1 MNTLDVFEL
10 RTKVRMVAVAVLVLA
25 LNGARAQTFDTWV
38 VRNFEVDGAQRI
50 STGTIYNYLPLNIGD
65 TVTEQRVQESIRA
78 LYSTGFFQDVEFRR
92 DADTLVIAVLERPS
106 IEEFTIEGNDEI
118 KTEDLEESL
127 RQVGL
132 TRGKVFDRSVLEEV
146 RQFLLEQ
153 YYSRGRYGVSV
164 DTPIEENLADNT
176 VRVAIEIEEGARA
189 KIRQINLVGNT
200 SFTDREILGDFE
212 LSTGNWLSFIR
223 NDDRYS
229 KEALEG
235 DLESLRSFYM
245 DRGFA
250 DFRWESVQVAIS
262 PDKQDIFVTV
272 NISEGDRYTIS
283 DVQLAGDMVVP
294 EAELRSLIYAQP
306 GQLFSQQ
313 VIALSEEYLTLRLGQ
328 DGYGFA
334 QVQAVPELDEETKE
348 VSITFFVDPRNRVYV
363 RRINFNGADS
373 VNDEV
378 FRREMRQLE
387 GSYLSNAQLERSKVR
402 LQRLAYIES
411 VEFETVGVPGSPDLV
426 DINFEVEEGLP
437 GQFGGGIG
445 YSEYYGLQLNG
456 NFVHSNFMGTGNRVG
471 VDLSGGEFFKVY
483 SLNFT
488 DPYRT
493 IDELSR
499 TLSLSFRDIR
509 QFTSA
514 TSDFSTQTITAGAD
528 WSYPVTE
535 MQYLRFGLSASQA
548 QMVTGFYS
556 SQQAS
561 EWVRN
566 HGNPFTIDG
575 GQYFGTTV
583 ETLDLALGWSFDSRN
598 RFIFPTRGLRLGA
611 NLSASIPGSEV
622 EYYIAS
628 LDYTQYIPLFG
639 AWMLKLNSEL
649 ALGEPYGEETLA
661 LPPYRYFYG
670 GGPGTVRGYRES
682 WLGPRDSLSNP
693 HGGNLL
699 IANQFELV
707 FPLPERFATSARAAL
722 FYDVGNVFHTGGV
735 TFYDRLGDQVSYDF
749 AAERLKHSVGIAV
762 EWLAPLGLL
771 RFSYG
776 LPLNADEE
784 TDRFWGDRT
793 EEFQFTVGNA
803 F

>member
-1 MNTLDVFEL
+1 MNTLNVFGL
-10 RTKVRMVAVAVLVLA
+10 RTAVRLCAAAVLFLA
-25 LNGARAQTFDTWV
+25 LGRAGGQTFDSWV
-38 VRNFEVDGAQRI
+38 VRNFEVEGAQRI

-65 TVTEQRVQESIRA
+65 TVTGQRVQESIRA
-78 LYSTGFFQDVEFRR
+78 LYSTGFFRDVEFRR

-164 DTPIEENLADNT
+164 ETPVEDIGDNR
-176 VRVAIEIEEGARA
+176 VRVGIEIEEGARA

-229 KEALEG
+229 REALEG

-250 DFRWESVQVAIS
+250 DFRWESIQVAIS

-272 NISEGDRYTIS
+272 NITEGDRYTIS
-283 DVQLAGDMVVP
+283 DVQLAGDLVVP
-294 EAELRSLIYAQP
+294 EQELRRLIFAQP
-306 GQLFSQQ
+306 GQIFSQQ
-313 VIALSEEYLTLRLGQ
+313 VIALSEEYLTQRLGR

-334 QVQAVPELDEETKE
+334 QVQAVPELDEESKE

-387 GSYLSNAQLERSKVR
+387 GAYLSNAALERSKIR

-426 DINFEVEEGLP
+426 DINFAVEEGLP

-499 TLSLSFRDIR
+499 TLSLSYRDIR

-535 MQYLRFGLSASQA
+535 MQYLRFGLSASRA

-566 HGNPFTIDG
+566 HGNPFSIDG
-575 GQYFGTTV
+575 GQNFGTTV
-583 ETLDLALGWSFDSRN
+583 ETLDVALGWSFDSRN
-598 RFIFPTRGLRLGA
+598 RFIFPTRGLRVGA

-628 LDYTQYIPLFG
+628 LDYTQYVPLFG
-639 AWMLKLNSEL
+639 AWMLKLNSEM

-735 TFYDRLGDQVSYDF
+735 TFYDRLGDEVSYAFD
-749 AAERLKHSVGIAV
+749 AERLKHSVGIAV

>member
-1 MNTLDVFEL
+1 MYKLGE
-10 RTKVRMVAVAVLVLA
+10 VRLGTTMRILAAAVLA
-25 LNGARAQTFDTWV
+25 LALNCAQAFDPWV
-38 VRNFEVDGAQRI
+38 VRNFQVEGAQRI
-50 STGTIYNYLPLNIGD
+50 STGTIYNYLPVNIGD
-65 TVTEQRVQESIRA
+65 TVTDQRVQESIRA

-92 DADTLVIAVLERPS
+92 NGDTLVIAVLERPS
-106 IEEFTIEGNDEI
+106 IEEFTIEGNEEI
-118 KTEDLEESL
+118 ETEDLEESL

-132 TRGKVFDRSVLEEV
+132 TRGKVFDQSVLEEV

-153 YYSRGRYGVSV
+153 YYSRGRYAVSV
-164 DTPIEENLADNT
+164 DTPVEDIGDNR
-176 VRVAIEIEEGARA
+176 VRVGIEIEEGARA

-200 SFTDREILGDFE
+200 SFNDGEILRDFE
-212 LSTGNWLSFIR
+212 LTTGNWLSFIR

-250 DFRWESVQVAIS
+250 DFRWESIQVAIS
-262 PDKQDIFVTV
+262 PDKRDIFITV

-283 DVQLAGDMVVP
+283 DVTLAGDMVVP
-294 EAELRSLIYAQP
+294 EADLRRLIFAQP

-313 VIALSEEYLTLRLGQ
+313 VIATSEEYLTLRLGQ

-334 QVQAVPELDEETKE
+334 QVQAVPELNEETKE

-363 RRINFNGADS
+363 RRINFNGADN

-387 GSYLSNAQLERSKVR
+387 GSYLSNALVERSQIR

-426 DINFEVEEGLP
+426 DINYQIEEGLP

-471 VDLSGGEFFKVY
+471 VDLSGGEYAKIY
-483 SLNFT
+483 SLNYT

-499 TLSLSFRDIR
+499 TLSLSFRDFR

-514 TSDFSTQTITAGAD
+514 TSDFSTQTVTAGAD
-528 WSYPVTE
+528 WSYPISE
-535 MQYLRFGLSASQA
+535 YQYLRFGVSYSQA
-548 QMVTGFYS
+548 EMVTSQYS
-556 SQQAS
+556 SRQAN
-561 EWVRN
+561 EWVSL
-566 HGNPFTIDG
+566 HGNPFPIAG
-575 GQYFGTTV
+575 GLYNGTSV
-583 ETLDLALGWSFDSRN
+583 ETFDLALGWSFDSRN
-598 RFIFPTRGLRLGA
+598 RVIFPTRGLRLGA
-611 NLSASIPGSEV
+611 NVSAAVPGSEV

-628 LDYTQYIPLFG
+628 IDYTQYIPIRG
-639 AWMLKLNSEL
+639 AWMIKLNSEL
-649 ALGEPYGEETLA
+649 ALGEPYGEDTLA
-661 LPPYRYFYG
+661 LPPYRNFYG
-670 GGPGTVRGYRES
+670 GGPGTVRGFRES
-682 WLGPRDSLSNP
+682 WLGPRDSISNP
-693 HGGNLL
+693 HGGNML
-699 IANQFELV
+699 IANQFELII
-707 FPLPERFATSARAAL
+707 PTPERFATSARVAL
-722 FYDVGNVFHTGGV
+722 FYDIGNVFSTGGV
-735 TFYDRLGDQVSYDF
+735 SFFDRLGDPVDYDF
-749 AAERLKHSVGIAV
+749 EYERLKQSVGIAV

-784 TDRFWGDRT
+784 TDRFYGDRT

>member
-1 MNTLDVFEL
+1 M
-10 RTKVRMVAVAVLVLA
+10 ALA
-25 LNGARAQTFDTWV
+25 LNCAHSQGFDPWV
-38 VRNFEVDGAQRI
+38 VRNFEVEGAQRI

-65 TVTEQRVQESIRA
+65 TVTDQRVQESIRA

-92 DADTLVIAVLERPS
+92 NTDTLVIAVLERPS

-146 RQFLLEQ
+146 QQFLYEQ

-164 DTPIEENLADNT
+164 ETPIEDIGDNR
-176 VRVAIEIEEGARA
+176 VRVGIEIEEGARS
-189 KIRQINLVGNT
+189 KIRQINVVGNT

-250 DFRWESVQVAIS
+250 DFRLESIQVAIS
-262 PDKQDIFVTV
+262 PDKQDIFITV
-272 NISEGDRYTIS
+272 NVTEGDRYTIS
-283 DVQLAGDMVVP
+283 DVQLAGDLVVP
-294 EAELRSLIYAQP
+294 EEELRRLIYAQP

-313 VIALSEEYLTLRLGQ
+313 IIALSEEYLTLRLGQ

-334 QVQAVPELDEETKE
+334 QVQAVPELDEESKE

-387 GSYLSNAQLERSKVR
+387 GAYLSNAALERSQIR
-402 LQRLAYIES
+402 LQRLPYIES
-411 VEFETVGVPGSPDLV
+411 VEFETVPVPGSPDLV
-426 DINFEVEEGLP
+426 DIEFSVEEGLP

-445 YSEYYGLQLNG
+445 YSEYYGLTLNG

-471 VDLSGGEFFKVY
+471 VDLSGGDFYKVY

-499 TLSLSFRDIR
+499 TLSISYRDIR

-548 QMVTGFYS
+548 QMVTGYYS
-556 SQQAS
+556 SQQAA
-561 EWVRN
+561 EWVQN

-575 GQYFGTTV
+575 GQFFGTTV
-583 ETLDLALGWSFDSRN
+583 ETLDVALGLVLRLPQPLYFPHPGAAAGRQPECFDSRQ
-598 RFIFPTRGLRLGA
+598 RGRVLHRLAGLYPVHSAVRRLDAQAQLGA
-611 NLSASIPGSEV
+611 GAGRALRGRNTGTA
-622 EYYIAS
+622 A
-628 LDYTQYIPLFG
+628 IPLFLRRRPGHG
-639 AWMLKLNSEL
+639 A
-649 ALGEPYGEETLA
+649 
-661 LPPYRYFYG
+661 
-670 GGPGTVRGYRES
+670 
-682 WLGPRDSLSNP
+682 
-693 HGGNLL
+693 
-699 IANQFELV
+699 
-707 FPLPERFATSARAAL
+707 
-722 FYDVGNVFHTGGV
+722 
-735 TFYDRLGDQVSYDF
+735 
-749 AAERLKHSVGIAV
+749 
-762 EWLAPLGLL
+762 
-771 RFSYG
+771 G
-776 LPLNADEE
+776 LPGKLA
-784 TDRFWGDRT
+784 RPAGFAVQSPWRQPAGRKP
-793 EEFQFTVGNA
+793 V
-803 F
+803 

>member
-1 MNTLDVFEL
+1 MYKLDLFGL
-10 RTKVRMVAVAVLVLA
+10 KTMTRIVAAAALA
-25 LNGARAQTFDTWV
+25 LALGSAQAFDPWV
-38 VRNFEVDGAQRI
+38 VRNFEVEGAQRI

-65 TVTEQRVQESIRA
+65 TVTDQRVQESIRA

-132 TRGKVFDRSVLEEV
+132 TRGKVFDRSVLDEV

-153 YYSRGRYGVSV
+153 YYSRGRYGVTV
-164 DTPIEENLADNT
+164 ETPVEDIGDNR
-176 VRVAIEIEEGARA
+176 VRVGIEINEGARA
-189 KIRQINLVGNT
+189 KIQQINLVGNT

-235 DLESLRSFYM
+235 DLEALRSFYM

-250 DFRWESVQVAIS
+250 DFRWESIQVAIS

-272 NISEGDRYTIS
+272 NIFEGDRYTIS
-283 DVQLAGDMVVP
+283 DVQLAGDLVVP
-294 EAELRSLIYAQP
+294 ENQLRSLIYAQP

-313 VIALSEEYLTLRLGQ
+313 LIAASEEYLTLRLGQ

-334 QVQAVPELDEETKE
+334 QVQAVPELNEETKE
-348 VSITFFVDPRNRVYV
+348 VAITFFVDPRNRVYV

-387 GSYLSNAQLERSKVR
+387 GSYLSNALLERSKIR
-402 LQRLAYIES
+402 LQRLPYIET
-411 VEFETVGVPGSPDLV
+411 VEFETIGVPGSADLV

-445 YSEYYGLQLNG
+445 FSEYYGLQLNG

-471 VDLSGGEFFKVY
+471 VDLSGGEYYKVY
-483 SLNFT
+483 SVSFT

-499 TLSLSFRDIR
+499 TLSIAYRDIR

-514 TSDFSTQTITAGAD
+514 TSDFSTQTITASAD
-528 WSYPVTE
+528 WSYPITE
-535 MQYLRFGLSASQA
+535 MQYIRFGTSLSQA

-556 SQQAS
+556 SQQAN

-566 HGNPFTIDG
+566 HGNPFEIEEG
-575 GQYFGTTV
+575 PYSGTTV
-583 ETLDLALGWSFDSRN
+583 RTVDLALGWSFDSRN
-598 RFIFPTRGLRLGA
+598 RVIFPTRGLRLSA
-611 NLSASIPGSEV
+611 NLSASVPGSEV

-628 LDYTQYIPLFG
+628 LDYTQYIPIFG
-639 AWMLKLNSEL
+639 AWMIKLNSEL

-661 LPPYRYFYG
+661 LPPFRNFYA
-670 GGPGTVRGYRES
+670 GGPGTVRGFKES

-707 FPLPERFATSARAAL
+707 FPLPERFSASARAAL

-735 TFYDRLGDQVSYDF
+735 SFYDRLGDPISHEF
-749 AAERLKHSVGIAV
+749 TAERLKHSVGIAV

-784 TDRFWGDRT
+784 TDRHFGDRT

>member
-1 MNTLDVFEL
+1 MNTLDVFRL
-10 RTKVRMVAVAVLVLA
+10 RTAVRMGAVAMLLLA
-25 LNGARAQTFDTWV
+25 LNCARAQTFDPWV
-38 VRNFEVDGAQRI
+38 VRNFNVEGAQRI
-50 STGTIYNYLPLNIGD
+50 TTGTIYNYLPLNIGD
-65 TVTEQRVQESIRA
+65 TVTEQRVRESIRA

-106 IEEFTIEGNDEI
+106 IQEFTIEGNDEI

-132 TRGKVFDRSVLEEV
+132 TRGKVFDQSVLEEV

-153 YYSRGRYGVSV
+153 YFSRGRYGVSV
-164 DTPIEENLADNT
+164 ETPIEQNLADNT
-176 VRVAIEIEEGARA
+176 VSVRIEIEEGARA

-200 SFTDREILGDFE
+200 SFNDREILRDFE

-272 NISEGDRYTIS
+272 NITEGERYTIS
-283 DVQLAGDMVVP
+283 DVQLAGDLVVP
-294 EAELRSLIYAQP
+294 EAELRRLIFAQP
-306 GQLFSQQ
+306 GQMFSQQ
-313 VIALSEEYLTLRLGQ
+313 VIALSEEYLTQRLGQ

-334 QVQAVPELDEETKE
+334 QIQAVPELNEETKE

-387 GSYLSNAQLERSKVR
+387 GAYLSNAQLERSKIR
-402 LQRLAYIES
+402 LQRLPYIES

-426 DINFEVEEGLP
+426 DINFAVEEGLP

-556 SQQAS
+556 SQQAN

-566 HGNPFTIDG
+566 HGNPFAIDG

-583 ETLDLALGWSFDSRN
+583 ETLDVALGWSFDSRN

-628 LDYTQYIPLFG
+628 LDYTQYVPLFG

-693 HGGNLL
+693 HGGNML

-735 TFYDRLGDQVSYDF
+735 TFYDRLGDEVSYDF

>member
-1 MNTLDVFEL
+1 MHELNVSGL
-10 RTKVRMVAVAVLVLA
+10 RTALRAGAAAALALA
-25 LNGARAQTFDTWV
+25 LNCGQAQGFDPWV
-38 VRNFEVDGAQRI
+38 VRNFQVEGAQRI

-65 TVTEQRVQESIRA
+65 NVTDQRVQESIRA

-106 IEEFTIEGNDEI
+106 IEEFTIGGNDEI

-146 RQFLLEQ
+146 QQFLYEQ

-164 DTPIEENLADNT
+164 ETPIEDIGDNR
-176 VRVAIEIEEGARA
+176 VRVGIEIEEGARS
-189 KIRQINLVGNT
+189 KIRQINVVGNT
-200 SFTDREILGDFE
+200 SFSDREILGDFE

-250 DFRWESVQVAIS
+250 DFRVESIQVAIS
-262 PDKQDIFVTV
+262 PDKQDIFITV
-272 NISEGDRYTIS
+272 NVSEGDRYTIS
-283 DVQLAGDMVVP
+283 DVQLAGDLVVP
-294 EAELRSLIYAQP
+294 EAELRRLIYAQP

-363 RRINFNGADS
+363 RRISFNGADS
-373 VNDEV
+373 INDEV

-387 GSYLSNAQLERSKVR
+387 GAYLSNAALERSQIR
-402 LQRLAYIES
+402 LQRLPYIES
-411 VEFETVGVPGSPDLV
+411 VEFETVPVPGSPDLV
-426 DINFEVEEGLP
+426 DIDFSIEEGLP

-445 YSEYYGLQLNG
+445 YSEYYGLTLNG

-471 VDLSGGEFFKVY
+471 VDLSGGDFYKVY

-499 TLSLSFRDIR
+499 TLSISYRDIR

-548 QMVTGFYS
+548 QMVTGYYS
-556 SQQAS
+556 SQQA
-561 EWVRN
+561 EQWVRS

-575 GQYFGTTV
+575 GRYFGTSV
-583 ETLDLALGWSFDSRN
+583 ETLDIALGWSFDSRN
-598 RFIFPTRGLRLGA
+598 RFIFPTRGLRLAA

-735 TFYDRLGDQVSYDF
+735 TFYDRLGDTISYDF
-749 AAERLKHSVGIAV
+749 DPERLKHSVGLAV

-784 TDRFWGDRT
+784 TDRHWGDRT

>member
-1 MNTLDVFEL
+1 MYKLGEVRL
-10 RTKVRMVAVAVLVLA
+10 GTKMRILAAAALALA
-25 LNGARAQTFDTWV
+25 LNCAQAFDPWV
-38 VRNFEVDGAQRI
+38 VRNFQVEGAQRI
-50 STGTIYNYLPLNIGD
+50 STGTIYNYLPVNIGD
-65 TVTEQRVQESIRA
+65 TVTDQRVQESIRA

-92 DADTLVIAVLERPS
+92 NGDTLVIAVLERPS
-106 IEEFTIEGNDEI
+106 IEEFTIEGNEEI
-118 KTEDLEESL
+118 ETEDLEESL

-132 TRGKVFDRSVLEEV
+132 TRGKVFDQSVLEEV

-153 YYSRGRYGVSV
+153 YYSRGRYAVSV
-164 DTPIEENLADNT
+164 DTPVEDIGDNR
-176 VRVAIEIEEGARA
+176 VRVGIEIEEGARA

-200 SFTDREILGDFE
+200 SFNDREILRDFE
-212 LSTGNWLSFIR
+212 LTTGNWLSFIR

-250 DFRWESVQVAIS
+250 DFRWESIQVAIS
-262 PDKQDIFVTV
+262 PDKRDIFVTV

-283 DVQLAGDMVVP
+283 DVTLAGDLVVP
-294 EAELRSLIYAQP
+294 EADLRRLIFAQP

-313 VIALSEEYLTLRLGQ
+313 VIATSEEYLTLRLGQ

-334 QVQAVPELDEETKE
+334 QVQAVPELNEETKE

-363 RRINFNGADS
+363 RRINFNGADN

-387 GSYLSNAQLERSKVR
+387 GSYLSNALVERSQIR

-426 DINFEVEEGLP
+426 DINYQIEEGLP

-471 VDLSGGEFFKVY
+471 VDLSGGEYAKIY
-483 SLNFT
+483 SLNYT

-499 TLSLSFRDIR
+499 TLSLSFRDFR

-528 WSYPVTE
+528 WSYPISE
-535 MQYLRFGLSASQA
+535 YQYLRFGVSYSQA
-548 QMVTGFYS
+548 EMVTSQYS
-556 SQQAS
+556 SRQAN
-561 EWVRN
+561 EWVSL
-566 HGNPFTIDG
+566 HGKPFPIAG
-575 GQYFGTTV
+575 GLYNGTSL
-583 ETLDLALGWSFDSRN
+583 ETFDLALGWSFDSRN
-598 RFIFPTRGLRLGA
+598 RVIFPTRGLRLGV
-611 NLSASIPGSEV
+611 NVSAAVPGSEV

-628 LDYTQYIPLFG
+628 IDYTQYIPIRG
-639 AWMLKLNSEL
+639 AWMVKLNSEL
-649 ALGEPYGEETLA
+649 ALGEPYGEDTLA
-661 LPPYRYFYG
+661 LPPYRNFYG
-670 GGPGTVRGYRES
+670 GGPGTVRGFRES
-682 WLGPRDSLSNP
+682 WLGPRDSISNP
-693 HGGNLL
+693 HGGNML
-699 IANQFELV
+699 IANQFELII
-707 FPLPERFATSARAAL
+707 PTPERFATSARVAL
-722 FYDVGNVFHTGGV
+722 FYDIGNVFSTGGV
-735 TFYDRLGDQVSYDF
+735 SFFDRLGDPVDYDF
-749 AAERLKHSVGIAV
+749 EYERLKQSVGIAV

-784 TDRFWGDRT
+784 TDRFHGDRT

>member
-1 MNTLDVFEL
+1 MNTFNVFGL
-10 RTKVRMVAVAVLVLA
+10 RTAVRMCAAAMLVLA
-25 LNGARAQTFDTWV
+25 LDNAAGQTIDPWV
-38 VRNFEVDGAQRI
+38 VRNFEVEGAQRI

-78 LYSTGFFQDVEFRR
+78 LYSTGFFRDVEFRR

-164 DTPIEENLADNT
+164 ETPVEDIGDNR

-200 SFTDREILGDFE
+200 SFTDREILRDFE

-250 DFRWESVQVAIS
+250 DFRWESIQVAIS

-272 NISEGDRYTIS
+272 NITEGDRYTIS
-283 DVQLAGDMVVP
+283 DVQLAGDLVVP
-294 EAELRSLIYAQP
+294 EQELRRLIFAQP
-306 GQLFSQQ
+306 GQMFSQQ
-313 VIALSEEYLTLRLGQ
+313 VIALSEEYLTQRLGQ

-334 QVQAVPELDEETKE
+334 QVQAVPELDEESKE
-348 VSITFFVDPRNRVYV
+348 VAITFFVDPRNRVYV

-387 GSYLSNAQLERSKVR
+387 GAYLSNAALERSKIR

-411 VEFETVGVPGSPDLV
+411 VEYETVGVPGSPDLV
-426 DINFEVEEGLP
+426 DINFAVEEGLP
-437 GQFGGGIG
+437 GQFGGGVG

-499 TLSLSFRDIR
+499 TLSLSYRDIR

-535 MQYLRFGLSASQA
+535 MQYLRFGLSASRA

-566 HGNPFTIDG
+566 HGNPFAIDG
-575 GQYFGTTV
+575 GRNYGTTV

-628 LDYTQYIPLFG
+628 LDYTQYVPLFG
-639 AWMLKLNSEL
+639 AWMLKLNSEM

-735 TFYDRLGDQVSYDF
+735 TFYDRLGDEVSYAFD
-749 AAERLKHSVGIAV
+749 AERLKHSVGIAV

>member
-1 MNTLDVFEL
+1 MHRLNVSGSRTAL
-10 RTKVRMVAVAVLVLA
+10 RTGAAALLALA
-25 LNGARAQTFDTWV
+25 LNCAHSQGFDPWV
-38 VRNFEVDGAQRI
+38 VRNFEVEGAQRI

-65 TVTEQRVQESIRA
+65 TVTDQRVQESIRA

-92 DADTLVIAVLERPS
+92 NADTLVIAVLERPS

-118 KTEDLEESL
+118 KTEDLEDSL

-146 RQFLLEQ
+146 QQFLYEQ

-164 DTPIEENLADNT
+164 ETPIEDIGDNR
-176 VRVAIEIEEGARA
+176 VRVGIEIEEGARS
-189 KIRQINLVGNT
+189 KIRQINVVGNT
-200 SFTDREILGDFE
+200 SFTDREIIGDFE

-250 DFRWESVQVAIS
+250 DFRVESIQVAIS
-262 PDKQDIFVTV
+262 PDKQDIFITV
-272 NISEGDRYTIS
+272 NVTEGDRYTIS
-283 DVQLAGDMVVP
+283 DVQLAGDLVVP
-294 EAELRSLIYAQP
+294 EEELRRLVYAQP

-334 QVQAVPELDEETKE
+334 QVQAVPELDEESKE

-387 GSYLSNAQLERSKVR
+387 GAYLSNAALERSQIR
-402 LQRLAYIES
+402 LQRLPYIES
-411 VEFETVGVPGSPDLV
+411 VEFETVPVPGSPDLV
-426 DINFEVEEGLP
+426 DIEFSVEEGLP

-445 YSEYYGLQLNG
+445 YSEYYGLTLNG

-471 VDLSGGEFFKVY
+471 VDLSGGDFYKVY

-499 TLSLSFRDIR
+499 TLSISYRDIR

-548 QMVTGFYS
+548 QMVTGYYS
-556 SQQAS
+556 SQQAA
-561 EWVRN
+561 EWVQN
-566 HGNPFTIDG
+566 HGNPFTIEG
-575 GQYFGTTV
+575 GQFFGTTV
-583 ETLDLALGWSFDSRN
+583 ETLDVALGWSFDSRN
-598 RFIFPTRGLRLGA
+598 RFIFPTRGLRLAA

-649 ALGEPYGEETLA
+649 ALGEPYGEETRA

-699 IANQFELV
+699 VANQFELV

-735 TFYDRLGDQVSYDF
+735 TFYDRLGDRVSYDF
-749 AAERLKHSVGIAV
+749 DAERLKHSVGLAV

>member
-1 MNTLDVFEL
+1 MNTLDVFRL
-10 RTKVRMVAVAVLVLA
+10 RTAVQMGAVAMLLLA
-25 LNGARAQTFDTWV
+25 LNCARAQTIDSWV
-38 VRNFEVDGAQRI
+38 VRNFEVEGAQRI

-78 LYSTGFFQDVEFRR
+78 LYSTGFFRDVEFRR
-92 DADTLVIAVLERPS
+92 AADTLVIAVLERPS

-164 DTPIEENLADNT
+164 ETPVEDIGDNR

-250 DFRWESVQVAIS
+250 DFRWESIQVAIS

-272 NISEGDRYTIS
+272 NITEGERYTIS
-283 DVQLAGDMVVP
+283 DVQLAGDLVVP
-294 EAELRSLIYAQP
+294 EAELRRLIFAQP
-306 GQLFSQQ
+306 GQMFSQQ
-313 VIALSEEYLTLRLGQ
+313 VIALSEEYLTQRLGQ

-334 QVQAVPELDEETKE
+334 QVQAVPELDEESKE

-363 RRINFNGADS
+363 RRISFNGADS

-387 GSYLSNAQLERSKVR
+387 GAYLSNAQLERSKIR
-402 LQRLAYIES
+402 LQRLAYIET
-411 VEFETVGVPGSPDLV
+411 VEYETVGVPGSPDLV
-426 DINFEVEEGLP
+426 DINFAIEEGLP
-437 GQFGGGIG
+437 GQFGGGVG

-499 TLSLSFRDIR
+499 TLSLSYRDIR

-556 SQQAS
+556 SQQAN

-566 HGNPFTIDG
+566 HGNPFAIDG

-583 ETLDLALGWSFDSRN
+583 ETLDVALGWSFDSRN

-707 FPLPERFATSARAAL
+707 FPLPERFATSARAAM

-735 TFYDRLGDQVSYDF
+735 TFYDRLGDEVSYAFD
-749 AAERLKHSVGIAV
+749 AERLKHSVGIAV

>member
-1 MNTLDVFEL
+1 MNTLDIFRL
-10 RTKVRMVAVAVLVLA
+10 RTAVQMGAVAMLLLA
-25 LNGARAQTFDTWV
+25 LNCARAQTIDSWV
-38 VRNFEVDGAQRI
+38 VRNFEVEGAQRI

-78 LYSTGFFQDVEFRR
+78 LYSTGFFRDVEFRR
-92 DADTLVIAVLERPS
+92 AADTLVIAVLERPS

-164 DTPIEENLADNT
+164 ETPVEDIGDNR

-250 DFRWESVQVAIS
+250 DFRWESIQVAIS

-272 NISEGDRYTIS
+272 NITEGERYTIS
-283 DVQLAGDMVVP
+283 DVQLAGDLVVP
-294 EAELRSLIYAQP
+294 EAELRRLIFAQP
-306 GQLFSQQ
+306 GQMFSQQ
-313 VIALSEEYLTLRLGQ
+313 VIALSEEYLTQRLGQ

-334 QVQAVPELDEETKE
+334 QVQAVPELDEESKE

-363 RRINFNGADS
+363 RRISFNGADS

-387 GSYLSNAQLERSKVR
+387 GAYLSNAQLERSKIR
-402 LQRLAYIES
+402 LQRLAYIET
-411 VEFETVGVPGSPDLV
+411 VEYETVGVPGSPDLV
-426 DINFEVEEGLP
+426 DINFAIEEGLP

-499 TLSLSFRDIR
+499 TLSLSYRDIR

-556 SQQAS
+556 SQQAN

-566 HGNPFTIDG
+566 HGNPFAIDG

-583 ETLDLALGWSFDSRN
+583 ETLDVALGWSFDSRN

-707 FPLPERFATSARAAL
+707 FPLPERFATSARAAM

-735 TFYDRLGDQVSYDF
+735 TFYDRLGDEVSYAFD
-749 AAERLKHSVGIAV
+749 AERLKHSVGIAV

>member
-1 MNTLDVFEL
+1 MNTVDVFRL
-10 RTKVRMVAVAVLVLA
+10 RTAARMGAVAMLLLA
-25 LNGARAQTFDTWV
+25 LNCARAQTFDPWV
-38 VRNFEVDGAQRI
+38 VRNFNVEGAQRI
-50 STGTIYNYLPLNIGD
+50 TTGTIYNYLPLNIGD
-65 TVTEQRVQESIRA
+65 TVTEQRVRESIRA

-106 IEEFTIEGNDEI
+106 IQEFTIEGNDEI

-132 TRGKVFDRSVLEEV
+132 TRGKVFDQSVLEEV

-153 YYSRGRYGVSV
+153 YFSRGRYGVSV
-164 DTPIEENLADNT
+164 ETPIEQNLADNT
-176 VRVAIEIEEGARA
+176 VSVRIEIEEGARA

-200 SFTDREILGDFE
+200 SFNDREILRDFE

-250 DFRWESVQVAIS
+250 DFNWDSVQVAIS
-262 PDKQDIFVTV
+262 PDKQDIFITV
-272 NISEGDRYTIS
+272 NITEGERYTIS
-283 DVQLAGDMVVP
+283 DVQLAGDLVVP
-294 EAELRSLIYAQP
+294 EAELRRLIFAQP
-306 GQLFSQQ
+306 GQMFSQQ
-313 VIALSEEYLTLRLGQ
+313 VIALSEEYLTQRLGQ

-334 QVQAVPELDEETKE
+334 QIQAVPELNEETKE

-387 GSYLSNAQLERSKVR
+387 GAYLSNAQLERSKIR
-402 LQRLAYIES
+402 LQRLPYIES

-426 DINFEVEEGLP
+426 DINFAVEEGLP

-556 SQQAS
+556 SRQAN

-566 HGNPFTIDG
+566 HGNPFAIDG
-575 GQYFGTTV
+575 GQYYGTTV
-583 ETLDLALGWSFDSRN
+583 ETLDVALGWSFDSRN

-628 LDYTQYIPLFG
+628 LDYTQYVPLFG

-735 TFYDRLGDQVSYDF
+735 TFYDRLGDEVSYDF

>member
-1 MNTLDVFEL
+1 MNALNVFGL
-10 RTKVRMVAVAVLVLA
+10 RTAVRICAATMLVLA
-25 LNGARAQTFDTWV
+25 LDYAGAQTFDPWV
-38 VRNFEVDGAQRI
+38 VRNFEVEGAQRI

-65 TVTEQRVQESIRA
+65 TVTGQRVQESVRA
-78 LYSTGFFQDVEFRR
+78 LYSTGFFRDVEFRR

-164 DTPIEENLADNT
+164 DTPVEDIGDNR
-176 VRVAIEIEEGARA
+176 VRVGIEIEEGARA

-200 SFTDREILGDFE
+200 SFPDTEILQDFE

-250 DFRWESVQVAIS
+250 DFRWESIQVAIS

-272 NISEGDRYTIS
+272 NITEGDRYTIS
-283 DVQLAGDMVVP
+283 DVQLAGDLVVP
-294 EAELRSLIYAQP
+294 EQELRRLIFAQP
-306 GQLFSQQ
+306 GQMFSQQ
-313 VIALSEEYLTLRLGQ
+313 VIALSEEYLTQRLGQ

-334 QVQAVPELDEETKE
+334 QVQAVPELDEESKE

-387 GSYLSNAQLERSKVR
+387 GAYLSNASLERSKIR

-411 VEFETVGVPGSPDLV
+411 VEYETVGVPGSPDLV
-426 DINFEVEEGLP
+426 DINFAVEEGLP

-499 TLSLSFRDIR
+499 TLSLSYRDIR

-566 HGNPFTIDG
+566 HGKPFAIDG
-575 GQYFGTTV
+575 GQNYGTTV
-583 ETLDLALGWSFDSRN
+583 ETLDVALGWSFDSRN
-598 RFIFPTRGLRLGA
+598 RFIFPTRGLRVGA

-628 LDYTQYIPLFG
+628 LDYTQYVPLFG

-649 ALGEPYGEETLA
+649 ALGEPYGEDTLA

-707 FPLPERFATSARAAL
+707 FPLPERFATSARAAM

-735 TFYDRLGDQVSYDF
+735 SFYDRLGDEVSYAFD
-749 AAERLKHSVGIAV
+749 AERLKHSVGIAV

>member
-1 MNTLDVFEL
+1 MYKLGE
-10 RTKVRMVAVAVLVLA
+10 VRLGTTMRILAAAALALA
-25 LNGARAQTFDTWV
+25 LNCAQAFDPWV
-38 VRNFEVDGAQRI
+38 VRNFQVEGAQRI
-50 STGTIYNYLPLNIGD
+50 STGTIYNYLPVNIGD
-65 TVTEQRVQESIRA
+65 TVTDQRVQESIRA

-92 DADTLVIAVLERPS
+92 NGDTLVIAVLERPS
-106 IEEFTIEGNDEI
+106 IEEFTIEGNEEI
-118 KTEDLEESL
+118 ETEDLEESL

-132 TRGKVFDRSVLEEV
+132 TRGKVFDQSVLEEV

-153 YYSRGRYGVSV
+153 YYSRGRYAVSV
-164 DTPIEENLADNT
+164 DTPVEDIGDNR
-176 VRVAIEIEEGARA
+176 VRVGIEIEEGARA
-189 KIRQINLVGNT
+189 KIRQVNLVGNT
-200 SFTDREILGDFE
+200 SFNDREILRDFE
-212 LSTGNWLSFIR
+212 LTTGNWLSFIR

-245 DRGFA
+245 NRGFA
-250 DFRWESVQVAIS
+250 DFRWESIQVAIS
-262 PDKQDIFVTV
+262 PDKRDIFITV

-283 DVQLAGDMVVP
+283 DVTLAGDLVVP
-294 EAELRSLIYAQP
+294 EADLRRLIFAQP

-313 VIALSEEYLTLRLGQ
+313 VIATSEEYLTLRLGQ

-334 QVQAVPELDEETKE
+334 QVQAVPELNEETKE

-363 RRINFNGADS
+363 RRINFNGADN

-387 GSYLSNAQLERSKVR
+387 GSYLSNALVERSQIR

-426 DINFEVEEGLP
+426 DINFQIEEGLP

-471 VDLSGGEFFKVY
+471 VDLSGGEYAKIY
-483 SLNFT
+483 SLNYT

-499 TLSLSFRDIR
+499 TLSLSFRDFR

-514 TSDFSTQTITAGAD
+514 TSDFSTQTVTAGAD
-528 WSYPVTE
+528 WSYPISE
-535 MQYLRFGLSASQA
+535 YQYLRFGVSYSQA
-548 QMVTGFYS
+548 EMVTSQYS
-556 SQQAS
+556 SRQAN
-561 EWVRN
+561 EWVSL
-566 HGNPFTIDG
+566 HGNPFPIAG
-575 GQYFGTTV
+575 GLYNGTSV
-583 ETLDLALGWSFDSRN
+583 ETFDLALGWSFDSRN
-598 RFIFPTRGLRLGA
+598 RVIFPTRGLRLGA
-611 NLSASIPGSEV
+611 NVSAAVPGSEV

-628 LDYTQYIPLFG
+628 IDYTQYIPIRG
-639 AWMLKLNSEL
+639 AWMIKLNSEL
-649 ALGEPYGEETLA
+649 ALGEPYGEDTLA
-661 LPPYRYFYG
+661 LPPYRNFYG
-670 GGPGTVRGYRES
+670 GGPGTVRGFRES
-682 WLGPRDSLSNP
+682 WLGPRDSISNP
-693 HGGNLL
+693 HGGNML
-699 IANQFELV
+699 IANQFELII
-707 FPLPERFATSARAAL
+707 PTPERFATSARVAL
-722 FYDVGNVFHTGGV
+722 FYDIGNVFSTGGV
-735 TFYDRLGDQVSYDF
+735 SFFDRLGDPVDYDF
-749 AAERLKHSVGIAV
+749 EYERLKQSVGIAV

-784 TDRFWGDRT
+784 TDRFYGDRT

>member
-1 MNTLDVFEL
+1 MNTLDVFRL
-10 RTKVRMVAVAVLVLA
+10 RTAVQMGAVAMLLLA
-25 LNGARAQTFDTWV
+25 LNCARAQTIDSWV
-38 VRNFEVDGAQRI
+38 VRNFEVEGAQRI

-78 LYSTGFFQDVEFRR
+78 LYSTGFFRDVEFRR

-164 DTPIEENLADNT
+164 ETPVEDIGDNR

-250 DFRWESVQVAIS
+250 DFRWESIQVAIS

-272 NISEGDRYTIS
+272 NITEGERYTIS
-283 DVQLAGDMVVP
+283 DVQLAGDLVVP
-294 EAELRSLIYAQP
+294 EEELRRLVFAQP
-306 GQLFSQQ
+306 GQMFSQQ
-313 VIALSEEYLTLRLGQ
+313 VIALSEEYLTQRLGQ

-334 QVQAVPELDEETKE
+334 QVQAVPELDEESKE

-363 RRINFNGADS
+363 RRISFNGADS

-387 GSYLSNAQLERSKVR
+387 GAYLSNAQLERSKIR
-402 LQRLAYIES
+402 LQRLAYIET
-411 VEFETVGVPGSPDLV
+411 VEYETVGVPGSPDLV
-426 DINFEVEEGLP
+426 DINFAIEEGLP

-556 SQQAS
+556 SQQAN

-566 HGNPFTIDG
+566 HGNPFAIDG

-583 ETLDLALGWSFDSRN
+583 ETLDVALGWSFDSRN

-693 HGGNLL
+693 HGGNML

-735 TFYDRLGDQVSYDF
+735 TFYDRLGDEVSYAFD
-749 AAERLKHSVGIAV
+749 AERLKHSVGIAV

-776 LPLNADEE
+776 LPLNSDEE